1 MRIMLGFFFKK
12 NFYDG
17 WDNVLFIF
25 VPNLILDVFFLIG
38 GGLFYLGTKVNGTAG
53 IIIWGCTVLLLIT
66 AGSILSLAW
75 AESAA
80 KIADYESAEIKP
92 FFTSLKTCI
101 KDGILYGIVLF
112 AVLIISAAGI
122 IFYFRPV
129 SGATLPFIGL
139 MAGSVFFW
147 IMLTIISALFWY
159 PSLRAI
165 MHNPFKKSIKKCFII
180 LFDNIGSCVVL
191 GIYNFFLLIISIVM
205 VGLAPGLGGIGLSR
219 VNFLRILLKKYDY
232 LEIAEKEAAG
242 KKPVFRNK
250 IPWQELLKEDIEIT
264 GSRSIKSFFMP
275 WKE

>member
-1 MRIMLGFFFKK
+1 MLGFFFKK

-53 IIIWGCTVLLLIT
+53 IIIWGCTVLLVIT

-112 AVLIISAAGI
+112 AVLLVSAAGI

-191 GIYNFFLLIISIVM
+191 GIYNIFLLIISIVM

>member
-53 IIIWGCTVLLLIT
+53 IIIWGCTVLLVIT

-112 AVLIISAAGI
+112 AVLLVSAAGI

-180 LFDNIGSCVVL
+180 LFDNIGSCVAL
-191 GIYNFFLLIISIVM
+191 GIYTFFLLIISIVM

>member
-53 IIIWGCTVLLLIT
+53 IIIWGCTVLLVIT

-112 AVLIISAAGI
+112 AVLLVSAAGI

-205 VGLAPGLGGIGLSR
+205 VGFAPGLGGIGLSR

-264 GSRSIKSFFMP
+264 GSRSLKSFFMP

>member
-38 GGLFYLGTKVNGTAG
+38 GGLLYLGTKVNGTAG
-53 IIIWGCTVLLLIT
+53 IIIWGCTVLLVIT

-112 AVLIISAAGI
+112 AVLLVSAAGI

>member
-53 IIIWGCTVLLLIT
+53 IIIWGCTVLLVIT
-66 AGSILSLAW
+66 AGSMLSLAW

>member
-53 IIIWGCTVLLLIT
+53 IIIWGCTVLLVIT

-191 GIYNFFLLIISIVM
+191 GIYNIFLLIISIVM

>member
-25 VPNLILDVFFLIG
+25 VHNLILDLFFLIG

-53 IIIWGCTVLLLIT
+53 IIIWGCTVLLVIT

-112 AVLIISAAGI
+112 AVLLVSAAGI

>member
-53 IIIWGCTVLLLIT
+53 IIIWGCTVLLIIT

-112 AVLIISAAGI
+112 AVLLVSAAGI

>member
-53 IIIWGCTVLLLIT
+53 IIIWGCTVLIVIT

-112 AVLIISAAGI
+112 AVLLVSAAGI

-180 LFDNIGSCVVL
+180 LFDNIGSSVVL

>member
-53 IIIWGCTVLLLIT
+53 IIIWGCTVLLVIT

-191 GIYNFFLLIISIVM
+191 GIYNFFLLIISIIM

-219 VNFLRILLKKYDY
+219 VNFLRIILKKYDY

>member
-25 VPNLILDVFFLIG
+25 VPNHILDVFFLIG

-53 IIIWGCTVLLLIT
+53 IIIWGCTVLLVIT

-112 AVLIISAAGI
+112 AVLLVSAAGI

>member
-53 IIIWGCTVLLLIT
+53 IIIWGCTVLLVIT

-92 FFTSLKTCI
+92 FFTILKTCI

-112 AVLIISAAGI
+112 AVLLVSAAGI

>member
-53 IIIWGCTVLLLIT
+53 IIIWGCTVLLVIT

-250 IPWQELLKEDIEIT
+250 IPWQELLKEEIEIT

>member
-53 IIIWGCTVLLLIT
+53 IIIWGCTVLLVIT

-112 AVLIISAAGI
+112 AVLLVSAAGI

-232 LEIAEKEAAG
+232 LEIAEKRAAG

>member
-53 IIIWGCTVLLLIT
+53 IIIWGCTVLLVIT

-191 GIYNFFLLIISIVM
+191 GIYNIFLLIISIVM

-232 LEIAEKEAAG
+232 LEIAEKEDAG

-264 GSRSIKSFFMP
+264 GSRYIKSFFMP

>member
-53 IIIWGCTVLLLIT
+53 IIIWGCTVLLVIT

-112 AVLIISAAGI
+112 AVLLVSAAGI

-180 LFDNIGSCVVL
+180 LFENIGSCVVL
-191 GIYNFFLLIISIVM
+191 GIYNFFLLIISIIM

>member
-25 VPNLILDVFFLIG
+25 VPNLMLDVFFLIG

-53 IIIWGCTVLLLIT
+53 IIIWGCTVLLVIT

-112 AVLIISAAGI
+112 AVLLVSAAGI

>member
-25 VPNLILDVFFLIG
+25 APNLILDVFFLIG

-53 IIIWGCTVLLLIT
+53 IIIWGCTVLLVIT

-112 AVLIISAAGI
+112 AVLLVSAAGI

-191 GIYNFFLLIISIVM
+191 GIYNFFLLIISIIM

>member
-53 IIIWGCTVLLLIT
+53 IIIWGCTVLLVIT

-264 GSRSIKSFFMP
+264 GSRSLKSFFMP

>member
-53 IIIWGCTVLLLIT
+53 IIIWGCTVLLVIT

-129 SGATLPFIGL
+129 SGATLPSIGL

-191 GIYNFFLLIISIVM
+191 GIYNIFLLIISIVM

>member
-25 VPNLILDVFFLIG
+25 VPNLILDLFFLIG

-53 IIIWGCTVLLLIT
+53 IIIWGCTVLLVIT

-191 GIYNFFLLIISIVM
+191 GIYNFFLLIISIIM
-205 VGLAPGLGGIGLSR
+205 VGLAPGLGGRGLSR

>member
-25 VPNLILDVFFLIG
+25 VPNLILDLFFLIG

-53 IIIWGCTVLLLIT
+53 IIIWGCTVLLVIT
-66 AGSILSLAW
+66 AGSMLSLAW

-191 GIYNFFLLIISIVM
+191 GIYNIFLLIISIVM

>member
-25 VPNLILDVFFLIG
+25 VPNLILDLFFLIG

-53 IIIWGCTVLLLIT
+53 IIIWGCTVLLVIT

-80 KIADYESAEIKP
+80 KIADYESEEIKP

-191 GIYNFFLLIISIVM
+191 GIYNIFLLIISIVM

-232 LEIAEKEAAG
+232 LEIEEKEAAG

>member
-53 IIIWGCTVLLLIT
+53 IIIWGCTVLLVIT

-101 KDGILYGIVLF
+101 KDGLLYGIVLF

>member
-53 IIIWGCTVLLLIT
+53 IIIWGCTVLLVIT

-112 AVLIISAAGI
+112 AVLLVSAAGI

-191 GIYNFFLLIISIVM
+191 GIYNIFLLIISIIM

>member
-25 VPNLILDVFFLIG
+25 VPNLILDLFFLIG

-53 IIIWGCTVLLLIT
+53 IIIWGCTVLLVIT

-112 AVLIISAAGI
+112 AVLLVSAAGI

-159 PSLRAI
+159 PSLRAR

-191 GIYNFFLLIISIVM
+191 GIYNFFLLIISIIM

-264 GSRSIKSFFMP
+264 GSRSLKSFFMP

>member
-38 GGLFYLGTKVNGTAG
+38 GGLFCLGTKVNGTAG
-53 IIIWGCTVLLLIT
+53 IIIWGCTVLLVIT

-112 AVLIISAAGI
+112 AVLLVSAAGI

>member
-53 IIIWGCTVLLLIT
+53 IIIWGCTVLLVIT

-112 AVLIISAAGI
+112 AVLLVSAAGI

-250 IPWQELLKEDIEIT
+250 IPWQELLKEDLEIT

>member
-53 IIIWGCTVLLLIT
+53 IIIWGCTVLLVIT

-80 KIADYESAEIKP
+80 KIADYESAAIKP

-112 AVLIISAAGI
+112 AVLLVSAAGI

>member
-38 GGLFYLGTKVNGTAG
+38 GGLFYLGTKGNGTAG
-53 IIIWGCTVLLLIT
+53 IIIWGCTVLLVIT

>member
-25 VPNLILDVFFLIG
+25 VPNLILDLFFLIG

-53 IIIWGCTVLLLIT
+53 IIIRGCTVLLVIT

-191 GIYNFFLLIISIVM
+191 GIYNFFLLIISIIM

>member
-53 IIIWGCTVLLLIT
+53 IIIWGCTVLLVIT

-112 AVLIISAAGI
+112 AVLLVSAAGI

-264 GSRSIKSFFMP
+264 DSRSIKSFFMP

>member
-1 MRIMLGFFFKK
+1 MLGFFFKK

-53 IIIWGCTVLLLIT
+53 IIIWGCTVLLVIT
-66 AGSILSLAW
+66 AGSMLSLAW

-112 AVLIISAAGI
+112 AVLLVSAAGI

-232 LEIAEKEAAG
+232 LKIAEKEAAG

>member
-1 MRIMLGFFFKK
+1 MLGFFFKK

-53 IIIWGCTVLLLIT
+53 IIIWGCTVLLVIT

>member
-53 IIIWGCTVLLLIT
+53 IIIWGCTVLLVIT

-101 KDGILYGIVLF
+101 KDGILYGIVIF

-242 KKPVFRNK
+242 KKTVFRNK

>member
-53 IIIWGCTVLLLIT
+53 IIIWGCTVLLVIT

-112 AVLIISAAGI
+112 AVLLVSAAGI

-191 GIYNFFLLIISIVM
+191 GIYNFFLLIISIIM

-242 KKPVFRNK
+242 KKTVFRNK

>member
-53 IIIWGCTVLLLIT
+53 IIIWGCTVLLVIT

-80 KIADYESAEIKP
+80 KIADYESAEINP

-112 AVLIISAAGI
+112 AVLLVSAAGI

>member
-53 IIIWGCTVLLLIT
+53 IIIWGCTVLLVIT

-159 PSLRAI
+159 PSLRAM

>member
-53 IIIWGCTVLLLIT
+53 IIIWGCTVLLVII

-112 AVLIISAAGI
+112 AVLLVSAAGI

-191 GIYNFFLLIISIVM
+191 GIYNFFLLIISIIM

>member
-38 GGLFYLGTKVNGTAG
+38 GGLFYLGTKLNGTAG
-53 IIIWGCTVLLLIT
+53 IIIWGCTVLLVII

-112 AVLIISAAGI
+112 AVLLVSAAGI